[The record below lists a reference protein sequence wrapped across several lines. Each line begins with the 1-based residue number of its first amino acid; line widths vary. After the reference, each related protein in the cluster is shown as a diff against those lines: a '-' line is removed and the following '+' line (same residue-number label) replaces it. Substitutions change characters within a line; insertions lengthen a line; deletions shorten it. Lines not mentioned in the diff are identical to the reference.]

1 MKKIALLLAI
11 VMLFLTACGTAEPV
25 IAETTPETTIE
36 TTTEVTTTEA
46 PFEYIYLTDAEI
58 HEVFD
63 PAVRVFHLFA
73 TGDLGLWVA
82 LDEEPINGLH
92 RVTHPDYQTMAD
104 VENAVNE
111 QFSATIAQQLWAHP
125 NTQFFGD
132 IDGQLFAQACG
143 GRGGTPVA
151 LDFIRI
157 EEQNPTRVRYR
168 KQSSLDFDDPPQI
181 WHTFYTREL
190 IDGRWIFTEFPGWR

>member
-1 MKKIALLLAI
+1 MKKLTLLL
-11 VMLFLTACGTAEPV
+11 VFVLVFLAACGTAEPAV
-25 IAETTPETTIE
+25 DETTTETTIE
-36 TTTEVTTTEA
+36 TTAETVTEA
-46 PFEYIYLTDAEI
+46 PFEYIYLTDEEI
-58 HEVFD
+58 REVFGT
-63 PAVRVFHLFA
+63 AISVYFLFA

-82 LDEEPINGLH
+82 LDEEPIDGFH
-92 RVTHPDYQTMAD
+92 RVTHSDFQRMAD

-143 GRGGTPVA
+143 GRGGSPVE

-157 EEQNPTRVRYR
+157 EEQSPTRVRYL
-168 KQSSLDFDDPPQI
+168 KQTSLDERISQLHF
-181 WHTFYTREL
+181 TREL
-190 IDGRWIFTEFPGWR
+190 IDGRWVFTEFPGWEIQ